1 VPALSAIRDEL
12 DRRGARLVALS
23 RGDGSR
29 LPAEGDAWTEVF
41 VPARSGTPAEIVDH
55 RPALGHALAAS
66 AAIDAALL
74 LARLPGAPPPAAV
87 VCGARGYLDQF
98 AALAFLGRAA

>member
-1 VPALSAIRDEL
+1 
-12 DRRGARLVALS
+12 
-23 RGDGSR
+23 
-29 LPAEGDAWTEVF
+29 VF
-41 VPARSGTPAEIVDH
+41 GPARGGAAAEIVDY

-66 AAIDAALL
+66 SAIDAALL
-74 LARLPGAPPPAAV
+74 LARLPGARPPAAV